1 MRILSTLAAIFV
13 AFLLFM
19 TGTRFLLLLFN
30 ADKSNE
36 IVHWILSRSDFW
48 VKPFAD
54 LFHIANKAVG
64 DVGGFIEPA
73 SLIAFIVYGVVGG
86 LVLAVLNGAFSRR
99 GFGQGGILHRA
110 G

>member
-1 MRILSTLAAIFV
+1 MRILSTLIAVFV

-19 TGTRFLLLLFN
+19 TGARFLLLLFN

-54 LFHIANKAVG
+54 VFHFANKAVG
-64 DVGGFIEPA
+64 DAGGFIEPA

-86 LVLAVLNGAFSRR
+86 LVLALLSGVASGR
-99 GFGQGGILHRA
+99 GFGRRGILHRA
-110 G
+110 